1 MHKIV
6 FLLKNTFEKIFRLEK
21 QIISR
26 KKLFNTRMKI
36 PVNTILLITIQN
48 IYDI

>member
-6 FLLKNTFEKIFRLEK
+6 FLLKNTLEKIFRLEK

-26 KKLFNTRMKI
+26 KKLFNAQMKI
-36 PVNTILLITIQN
+36 NTILLITIQN